1 MIKKP
6 KLLIL
11 LDILC
16 LVLVPGTLALILFFT
31 PVEAVMGPVQKVFYF
46 HVSAAWAGMLSFL
59 LAASA
64 GVGYLSTRR
73 RWWDWLSVSAVE
85 VGLVFSLIAILSGMI
100 WAQPIWNTWW
110 VWDPRLTTTAIM
122 ALIYLAYFI
131 LREGLETPEAQA
143 RLGAV
148 YTIVGAISVPL
159 TFFSIRLFRTIHPV
173 VIATGSEGGSAFNMT
188 PRMLLAFF
196 TSLGVFT
203 LLLVDLVWRRLRL
216 AKLQSAIQEEVDEC
230 LPTP

>member
-1 MIKKP
+1 VILTKKP
-6 KLLIL
+6 KLLKF

-16 LVLVPGTLALILFFT
+16 LILVPGALVLILFYT
-31 PVEAVMGPVQKVFYF
+31 PTERVMGSVQKVFYF

-59 LAASA
+59 LAAVS
-64 GVGYLSTRR
+64 GGIYLSTRKQK
-73 RWWDWLSVSAVE
+73 WDWLSLSSIE
-85 VGLVFSLIAILSGMI
+85 VGLVFGLIAILSGMI

-122 ALIYLAYFI
+122 ELIYLVYFI
-131 LREGLETPEAQA
+131 LRSSLNTPESQA

-148 YTIVGAISVPL
+148 YAIVSAATVPL

-173 VIATGSEGGSAFNMT
+173 VIAAGGSGGSAFNMT

-196 TSLGVFT
+196 VSLFVFT
-203 LLLVDLVWRRLRL
+203 LLLIDLVWHRSRL
-216 AKLQSAIQEEVDEC
+216 AKLQAINQGEGV
-230 LPTP
+230 

>member
-1 MIKKP
+1 MVLKKP
-6 KLLIL
+6 PLLTL

-16 LVLVPGTLALILFFT
+16 LVLVPGALALILFYT

-46 HVSAAWAGMLSFL
+46 HVSAAWAGMLSFI
-59 LAASA
+59 LAAAA

-73 RWWDWLSVSAVE
+73 QWWDWLSLSAVE
-85 VGLVFSLIAILSGMI
+85 IGLVFGLIAILSGMI

-122 ALIYLAYFI
+122 VLIYLAYFI
-131 LREGLETPEAQA
+131 LRSGLETPEARA

-148 YTIVGAISVPL
+148 YVIVGVVTVPL

-173 VIATGSEGGSAFNMT
+173 VIAPGSEGASAFNMM

-203 LLLVDLVWRRLRL
+203 ILLIDLVWHRLRL
-216 AKLQSAIQEEVDEC
+216 ARLQTAAQKEI
-230 LPTP
+230 